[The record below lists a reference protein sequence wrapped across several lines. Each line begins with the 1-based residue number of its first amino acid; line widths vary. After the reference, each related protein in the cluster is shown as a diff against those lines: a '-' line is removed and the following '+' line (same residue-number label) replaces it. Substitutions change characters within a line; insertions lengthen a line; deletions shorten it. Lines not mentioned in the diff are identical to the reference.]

1 MPSLMCVHAH
11 PDDEVITTGGV
22 LARASAEGART
33 AVVTCTGG
41 ELGEIVGEGMD
52 PDELR
57 PLLGQMRRVELENAL
72 AILGAGPPRLVGYR
86 DSGMIGT
93 PGNLDERSFMRA
105 DFNDAV
111 RRIVGHIREFRP
123 DVLVTYDAF
132 GLYGHPDH
140 IQAHRVAL
148 VAAEACAV
156 PALFP
161 FAGEAWRIPKVYLVT
176 VPQSFTETA
185 HRELTSRGLPSPFGE
200 EGMPEMAPFGSP
212 DDWVTTAVD
221 VRPFLDR
228 KMAALRAH
236 RSQVA
241 DSSFFLNMPDDMLDF
256 AFGTEWFIRMRSA
269 VAVPPDEDDL
279 FAGLPSAP

>member
-1 MPSLMCVHAH
+1 MCVHAH

-22 LARASAEGART
+22 LARAAAEGART

-72 AILGAGPPRLVGYR
+72 GILGAGSPRLVGYR
-86 DSGMIGT
+86 DSGMVGT
-93 PGNLDERSFMRA
+93 PGNYDERSFMRA

-111 RRIVGHIREFRP
+111 RRVVGHIREFRP

-156 PALFP
+156 AALFP
-161 FAGEAWRIPKVYLVT
+161 QAGEAWRVSKVYLAT
-176 VPQSFTETA
+176 VPQSWAADA
-185 HRELTSRGLPSPFGE
+185 HRRLTDRGLPSPFGE
-200 EGMPEMAPFGSP
+200 EGVPDIEPFGSP
-212 DDWVTTAVD
+212 DEFVTTVVD
-221 VRPFLDR
+221 VRSFLDR

-236 RSQVA
+236 RSQIA
-241 DSSFFLNMPDDMLDF
+241 ESSFFLNMPEDMLDM
-256 AFGTEWFIRMRSA
+256 AFGNEWFIRHRSD
-269 VAVPPDEDDL
+269 VPVPAREDDL
-279 FAGLPSAP
+279 FAGLPAAP